1 MSGLSGNLLFLIQRL
16 DWYSLID
23 IGLVTLV
30 FFAILSQFRGTQ
42 AAVVLRGIAIL
53 IVIVAV
59 LSGMTRLPA
68 FSWLLRTALPALLIA
83 LPVIFAPEIRRT
95 LERVGRAGWLR
106 RQRAAGELPQR
117 VRSVVTAAQRL
128 AERRHGALIVLERD
142 ARLDDFVE
150 TGVRLQA
157 DLSPEL
163 LLQIF
168 YPSTPLHDGA
178 VIIRDDMVMAAG
190 CVVPLSSV
198 GSLSPSPERTMG
210 LRHRAALGISEV
222 SDSVAVVVSEETGII
237 SITHNGRMIRRL
249 DGARLANLLSA
260 FIRAPSVRSPG
271 EWLRDR
277 LGLPSRSPSATVEP
291 VLPPSEGE
299 GHGSR

>member
-1 MSGLSGNLLFLIQRL
+1 
-16 DWYSLID
+16 
-23 IGLVTLV
+23 
-30 FFAILSQFRGTQ
+30 
-42 AAVVLRGIAIL
+42 
-53 IVIVAV
+53 
-59 LSGMTRLPA
+59 
-68 FSWLLRTALPALLIA
+68 
-83 LPVIFAPEIRRT
+83 
-95 LERVGRAGWLR
+95 
-106 RQRAAGELPQR
+106 
-117 VRSVVTAAQRL
+117 
-128 AERRHGALIVLERD
+128 
-142 ARLDDFVE
+142 
-150 TGVRLQA
+150 
-157 DLSPEL
+157 
-163 LLQIF
+163 
-168 YPSTPLHDGA
+168 
-178 VIIRDDMVMAAG
+178 MVMAAG

-260 FIRAPSVRSPG
+260 FIRAPSVRSPV